1 MAISINAQSISKEN
15 SIVENASLSDSHTTL
30 VTAIKA
36 AGLVETLDGK
46 GPFTVFAPTNPAFA
60 DIPRSTLKS
69 FLKPENKEKLQGLLT
84 YHVVAGDFKAKDVIK
99 LIKKNDGQATIKTV
113 NGGKLTLSLSY
124 NDVEVKDQQGNTA
137 SVAKADLKVKDQQGN
152 TATVAKADLNSSN
165 GVIHV
170 VDKVL
175 MP

>member
-1 MAISINAQSISKEN
+1 MTKQISFIVCFVMAISINAQSISQEN
-15 SIVENASLSDSHTTL
+15 SIVKNASLSDSHKTL
-30 VTAIKA
+30 VTAVKA
-36 AGLVETLDGK
+36 AGLVKTLDSK
-46 GPFTVFAPTNPAFA
+46 GPFTVFAPTDAAF
-60 DIPRSTLKS
+60 DEVPKSTLKS
-69 FLKPENKEKLQGLLT
+69 LLKPANKEKLQGLLT
-84 YHVVAGDFKAKDVIK
+84 YHVVEGDFKAKDVVG
-99 LIKKNDGQATIKTV
+99 LIKKNDGQATVGTV

-124 NDVEVKDQQGNTA
+124 GDVKI
-137 SVAKADLKVKDQQGN
+137 KDQQGN